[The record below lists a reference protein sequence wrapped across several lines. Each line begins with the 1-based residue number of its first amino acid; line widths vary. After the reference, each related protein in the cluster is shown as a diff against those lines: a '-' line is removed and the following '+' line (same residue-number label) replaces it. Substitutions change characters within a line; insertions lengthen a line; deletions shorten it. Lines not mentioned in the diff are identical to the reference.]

1 MRAFKD
7 AEGREWLIDLNVDNL
22 REVSARTEVD
32 LTQLFQDDEVTKA
45 LERTFIVADILWV
58 LCESQRSISKKDFD
72 KGLKGDAVDHAEK
85 SLMEALVDFFP
96 SRQRTLLRKA
106 MEVPETA
113 HEEVEKELHKA
124 VEKLKEERVARTDSM
139 SGQESMNTPES
150 AESIPAASP

>member
-1 MRAFKD
+1 
-7 AEGREWLIDLNVDNL
+7 
-22 REVSARTEVD
+22 
-32 LTQLFQDDEVTKA
+32 
-45 LERTFIVADILWV
+45 
-58 LCESQRSISKKDFD
+58 
-72 KGLKGDAVDHAEK
+72 
-85 SLMEALVDFFP
+85 MEALVDFFP